1 MKANKMLSLL
11 LTTAM
16 LLAVLPLGVWA
27 DSETGDFIYTLSN
40 GEVTITRY
48 TGEGGDVVIP
58 SEIEGYPVTTIG
70 NDAFFSNTSIT
81 NVTIP
86 YGVTSIGDFAF
97 GGCSALTRVT
107 IPDSVTN
114 IDLHAFCGTALTSI
128 LIPISVVNM
137 GYGVFEMSNNL
148 TDIYCEAE
156 EQPESWNRYW
166 FEVSANVHWGWKP
179 YTSGD
184 ANGDGKINSADV
196 SHLMRYFADLDY
208 ATGTSTVEIGDS
220 ADCNGDGVLDGR
232 DVVRL
237 LRYLANRDPLTG
249 ESDVELGK

>member
-1 MKANKMLSLL
+1 MKANKVLSLL
-11 LTTAM
+11 LTAAM

-70 NDAFFSNTSIT
+70 DDAFFSNTSIT

-166 FEVSANVHWGWKP
+166 FEGSANVHWGMDGP
-179 YTSGD
+179 LGD
-184 ANGDGKINSADV
+184 VTGDRKINSADV
-196 SHLMRYFADLDY
+196 SHLMQYFANLDY
-208 ATGTSTVEIGDS
+208 ATGTSTVEIGES